1 LFMPR
6 GRNEE
11 ADTRHPRERFLTVFG
26 RIAVL
31 EALSDKSVPV
41 SQVFVAT
48 DMTKAAA
55 KEIEAGAAA
64 RGVVVRRVRRD
75 KVTRVSGTG
84 RQHQGVAADILAPN
98 QESLSSWIESLPPD
112 LPISCVLLDGVTTPA
127 NVGMIVR
134 SAVAAGLQ
142 GIVVP
147 TFGVAQLGPLVI
159 KASAGVA
166 LRAPLLRI
174 RTALEAA
181 QMLMDADFDLVALD
195 ADGATDLWQMDFA
208 PRTAMILGGEHA
220 GISEE
225 VKSMA
230 ARTVRIPCAPGVES
244 LNVAAAAA
252 VAFFELRRP
261 LST

>member
-1 LFMPR
+1 MPR
-6 GRNEE
+6 GRDEGGDDRN
-11 ADTRHPRERFLTVFG
+11 PRERFLTVFG
-26 RIAVL
+26 RIPVL
-31 EALSDKSVPV
+31 EALADESVPV
-41 SQVFVAT
+41 SQVFVAI
-48 DMTKAAA
+48 DMTRSGAREIDAA
-55 KEIEAGAAA
+55 AAA
-64 RGVVVRRVRRD
+64 RGISVHHVRRD
-75 KVTRVSGTG
+75 KVTRISGTG

-98 QESLSSWIESLPPD
+98 QASLESWVQSLSPD
-112 LPISCVLLDGVTTPA
+112 LPVSCVLLDGVTTPA
-127 NVGMIVR
+127 NVGMIIR

-181 QMLMDADFDLVALD
+181 QQLRAAGFDLVALD
-195 ADGATDLWQMDFA
+195 AAGVVDLWHMEA
-208 PRTAMILGGEHA
+208 ERRTALVLGGEHG
-220 GISEE
+220 GISDE
-225 VKSMA
+225 VKSLA
-230 ARTVRIPCAPGVES
+230 TRTVRVPLAPGVES

-261 LST
+261 SGPT